1 MPLRTL
7 DDADLA
13 GAHVLVR
20 VDYNVPLRDGAVA
33 DPTRIVASLPTLHH
47 LLDAGAHSL
56 VLMSHL
62 GRPKGKRADELSL
75 APVCAELERQLQRP
89 VSMAADCVGD
99 KVERLAAELPAGGVL
114 LLENLRFHSEEEDN
128 DDEFSAELAR
138 LGTLFVNDAFGAAHR
153 AHASTVGVA
162 SHLSSVAGLLLQRE
176 VEAFG
181 SLLAEARH
189 PFVAIIGG
197 AKVSS
202 KLAVLQQLME
212 TVDVLVIGGA
222 MAYTFL
228 TARGVPVGASLVE
241 AELQRTAADLLAGA
255 AGAGVAVLLPADH
268 VVAVGGNHDSPRTT
282 DGAEIA
288 DGDVGLDVGPRTADQ
303 FASRIGE
310 AATVLWNGPVGMF
323 EEPAYAAGTRA
334 VASAVAASTAVTVVG
349 GGDSVAAL
357 NVAGLA
363 DRISHVSTGGGASLE
378 LLEGRELPGVAVLT
392 T

>member
-7 DDADLA
+7 DDIDLR
-13 GAHVLVR
+13 GGRPLVR
-20 VDYNVPLRDGAVA
+20 VDYNVPLSDGAVA
-33 DPTRIVASLPTLHH
+33 DPTRIVASLPTLRR
-47 LLDAGAHSL
+47 LVDAGAHSL

-62 GRPKGKRADELSL
+62 GRPKGKRVAELSL

-89 VSMAADCVGD
+89 VAHAADCIGD
-99 KVERLAAELPAGGVL
+99 EVERLAAELPAGGVL
-114 LLENLRFHSEEEDN
+114 LLENLRFHPEEEAN
-128 DDEFSAELAR
+128 DDQFAAALAR
-138 LGTLFVNDAFGAAHR
+138 LGSVFVNDAFGAAHR

-162 SHLSSVAGLLLQRE
+162 SHLPAVAGLLLQRE
-176 VEAFG
+176 VEVLG
-181 SLLAEARH
+181 SLLADAKS

-212 TVDVLVIGGA
+212 VVDVLVIGGA

-228 TARGVPVGASLVE
+228 AARGVPVGASLVE
-241 AELQRTAADLLAGA
+241 PDLQQTAASLLSGA
-255 AGAGVAVLLPADH
+255 DGADVEVLLPVDH
-268 VVAVGGNHDSPRTT
+268 VVATAGDHGSPRTT
-282 DGAEIA
+282 EGAEISA
-288 DGDVGLDVGPRTADQ
+288 GDVGLDIGPRTAAE
-303 FASRIGE
+303 FASRIGD

-323 EEPAYAAGTRA
+323 EEAAYAAGTE
-334 VASAVAASTAVTVVG
+334 AVAAAVAGSAGVTVVG

-357 NVAGLA
+357 NAAGAA
-363 DRISHVSTGGGASLE
+363 DRITHVSTGGGASLE